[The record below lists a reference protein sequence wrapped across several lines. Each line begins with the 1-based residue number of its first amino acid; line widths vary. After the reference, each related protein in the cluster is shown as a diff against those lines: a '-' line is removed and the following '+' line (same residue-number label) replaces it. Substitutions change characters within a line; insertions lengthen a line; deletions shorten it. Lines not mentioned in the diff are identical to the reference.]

1 MPQVTKEL
9 RTETGHRLTNYD
21 GRCSHLHGHSYLWQ
35 VTARA
40 HKLDDKNM
48 VIDFKDLKKAM
59 NAVLDPLDHCMVL
72 AADDPLWKISAYKSH
87 DEGGCSDISLAEV
100 LVATNGAEPRLVCWP
115 ENPTAE
121 SFAKYA
127 LESIHAELKRL
138 WEAGYPECQLLDTFD
153 IANHT
158 MPYFISSV
166 KVWETATSY
175 AEAQS
180 GEG

>member
-1 MPQVTKEL
+1 MPLVTKEL

-35 VTARA
+35 VTARS
-40 HKLDDKNM
+40 HKLDEKNM
-48 VIDFKDLKKAM
+48 VMDFKDLKKAM

-72 AADDPLWKISAYKSH
+72 AHDDPLWNLGASI
-87 DEGGCSDISLAEV
+87 EGSEQDLSDLFA
-100 LVATNGAEPRLVCWP
+100 ATNGQAPRLIEWP

-121 SFAKYA
+121 SFAQWA
-127 LESIHAELKRL
+127 LKSIQDQLCELWKNEVGTIRNN
-138 WEAGYPECQLLDTFD
+138 CS
-153 IANHT
+153 N

-180 GEG
+180 SEG

>member
-1 MPQVTKEL
+1 MQVTKQL

-21 GRCSHLHGHSYLWQ
+21 GRCSHLHGHSYLWE

-59 NAVLDPLDHCMVL
+59 NTVLDPLDHCLVL
-72 AADDPLWKISAYKSH
+72 AKDDPLWMLDSNNAGPLSEILK
-87 DEGGCSDISLAEV
+87 
-100 LVATNGAEPRLVCWP
+100 ATNGAEPRLIKWH

-121 SFAKYA
+121 SFAQYA
-127 LESIHAELKRL
+127 LERIQEVLQAAWLSD
-138 WEAGYPECQLLDTFD
+138 PMNVD
-153 IANHT
+153 IEDGGVFL
-158 MPYFISSV
+158 MPHFIYSV
-166 KVWETATSY
+166 RVWETATSY
-175 AEAQS
+175 AEAKS